1 MAPHEMHRALTD
13 NKAKNARRVA
23 VAATAPT
30 RGSQNVA
37 SANTATT
44 LVWFECGNCWT
55 LGDPNFQRDFVNNLQ
70 SVTTSLLCTGRACS
84 QRSHPTEKSSSTC
97 LFTEEINIYS

>member
-37 SANTATT
+37 SANPATT

-70 SVTTSLLCTGRACS
+70 SVAQVFFVLVGRV
-84 QRSHPTEKSSSTC
+84 RNVPIRRRNLPRRVYLPRK
-97 LFTEEINIYS
+97 